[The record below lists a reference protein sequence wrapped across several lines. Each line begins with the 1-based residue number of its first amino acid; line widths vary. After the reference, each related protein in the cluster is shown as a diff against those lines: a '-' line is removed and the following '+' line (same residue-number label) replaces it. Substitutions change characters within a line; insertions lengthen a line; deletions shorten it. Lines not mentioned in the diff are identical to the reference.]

1 MTHSLEV
8 YYQNQL
14 IFFSDRNWIYPLFEL
29 EKFLQTTGHPVQE
42 LLVQDKIVGKAAA
55 LLLVYFGISRIRA
68 QLISRLGMEIL
79 THFKVNYEYQ
89 QTVDR
94 IYCQTEELLQQEMD
108 PSNAYRLLSERIES
122 IKHNRKTNQL

>member
-55 LLLVYFGISRIRA
+55 LLLVYFGISRVRA
-68 QLISRLGMEIL
+68 QLISRLGMETL

-108 PSNAYRLLSERIES
+108 PSAAYRLLSERIER
-122 IKHNRKTNQL
+122 IN

>member
-108 PSNAYRLLSERIES
+108 PSAAYRLLSERIER
-122 IKHNRKTNQL
+122 IN

>member
-55 LLLVYFGISRIRA
+55 LLLVYFGISRVRA
-68 QLISRLGMEIL
+68 QLISRLGMETL
-79 THFKVNYEYQ
+79 THFKVDFEYQ
-89 QTVDR
+89 KLVDR
-94 IYCQTEELLQQEMD
+94 IYCQTEELLQQEID
-108 PSNAYRLLSERIES
+108 PSAAYRLLSERIERINQNS
-122 IKHNRKTNQL
+122 KTNQL